1 MKINYD
7 PQVDALSVT
16 LRKGVVDRT
25 VEIAPEIMLDF
36 DKEGRPLYLEILD
49 ATAKIGKNNMNSIRI
64 GDAKIPFAVV

>member
-25 VEIAPEIMLDF
+25 VEIAPEIMIDF

-49 ATAKIGKNNMNSIRI
+49 ATTKIGKTNMTSIRI
-64 GDAKIPFAVV
+64 GKETIPLAV